1 MSMFKWFKAKI
12 RAYFLAGLL
21 VIVPLGVTLFVI
33 TAILRLIDRVLVI
46 IPPKFHPHTY
56 LPFKIPGLG
65 LVLAIVLVMLTGIL
79 VKNYIG
85 RRVVDFGEYILSG
98 IPLVRPVY
106 AAVKQVIQA
115 MFGDTPYAFKRAIL
129 VEYPRKGIYALA
141 FVTGRAYGEIKE
153 KTGKEMIN
161 VFLPTT
167 PNPTSGFY
175 LVVPEEDTVPLEI
188 SVEDAFKLLIS
199 GGVVEPG
206 GKVPQFFLGRRQRS
220 LRKGEDL
227 LKGFELQVPSTSS
240 GQAPS
245 TGSGQGDEPSGDPG
259 QTTGQTQDKNVR
271 EAPRDDESPDFPQDK
286 SDRRGKRE
294 EPAGEG

>member
-1 MSMFKWFKAKI
+1 MGVFKWFRAKI
-12 RAYFLAGLL
+12 RGYFLAGLL

-33 TAILRLIDRVLVI
+33 TAILRLIDRLLII

-65 LVLAIVLVMLTGIL
+65 LVVAVILVMVTGIL

-85 RRVVDFGEYILSG
+85 HRVVALGEYLLSG

-106 AAVKQVIQA
+106 VAVKQVIQA
-115 MFGDTPYAFKRAIL
+115 MFGDTPYAFQRAIL
-129 VEYPRKGIYALA
+129 VEYPRRGVYALA
-141 FVTGRAYGEIKE
+141 FVTGKTYGEIQE
-153 KTGKEMIN
+153 KTAKNMIN

-175 LVVPEEDTVPLEI
+175 LVIPEDDTIPLDI

-206 GKVPQFFLGRRQRS
+206 GSIPQFPFGKRQREAGNRQ
-220 LRKGEDL
+220 LTA
-227 LKGFELQVPSTSS
+227 QVRQQPASTDTPRS
-240 GQAPS
+240 G
-245 TGSGQGDEPSGDPG
+245 TGLAKQ
-259 QTTGQTQDKNVR
+259 
-271 EAPRDDESPDFPQDK
+271 
-286 SDRRGKRE
+286 
-294 EPAGEG
+294 AGEPGKSADEA

>member
-1 MSMFKWFKAKI
+1 MSMFKWFKAQI
-12 RAYFLAGLL
+12 RGYFLAGLL
-21 VIVPLGVTLFVI
+21 VIVPLGVTVFVI
-33 TAILRLIDRVLVI
+33 TAILRLIDRLLII

-65 LVLAIVLVMLTGIL
+65 LVLAIVLIMITGIL

-85 RRVVDFGEYILSG
+85 RRVVHFGEYILSG

-129 VEYPRKGIYALA
+129 VEYPRKGVWALA
-141 FVTGRAYGEIKE
+141 FVTGKTYGEIEE
-153 KTGKEMIN
+153 KTEKKTIN

-175 LVVPEEDTVPLEI
+175 LVIPEEDTISLDI

-206 GKVPQFFLGRRQRS
+206 GKVPQFLFGRKQRNARVQQR
-220 LRKGEDL
+220 LA
-227 LKGFELQVPSTSS
+227 QS
-240 GQAPS
+240 GQLETSAQS
-245 TGSGQGDEPSGDPG
+245 EDAE
-259 QTTGQTQDKNVR
+259 KMRR
-271 EAPRDDESPDFPQDK
+271 ESEDK
-286 SDRRGKRE
+286 SMQ
-294 EPAGEG
+294 PAGNSSTEASSAGETDLPER

>member
-1 MSMFKWFKAKI
+1 MIQWLKTKI
-12 RAYFLAGLL
+12 RGYFLAGLL

-33 TAILRLIDRVLVI
+33 TAILRLIDRLLIV

-65 LVLAIVLVMLTGIL
+65 LVLAILLVMLTGIL

-129 VEYPRKGIYALA
+129 IEYPRKEIYALA
-141 FVTGRAYGEIKE
+141 FVTGRSYGEIKE

-175 LVVPEEDTVPLEI
+175 LVVPEEDTVPLDI

-206 GKVPQFFLGRRQRS
+206 GKVPQFFLGRKQRNF
-220 LRKGEDL
+220 RDAEHL
-227 LKGFELQVPSTSS
+227 LEGLDIQLPSTLST
-240 GQAPS
+240 PS
-245 TGSGQGDEPSGDPG
+245 TGSGQTGSGQADLGQPSSESQEENNKEDSVER
-259 QTTGQTQDKNVR
+259 TGESTSNG
-271 EAPRDDESPDFPQDK
+271 PRSK
-286 SDRRGKRE
+286 VS
-294 EPAGEG
+294 

>member
-1 MSMFKWFKAKI
+1 MFKWFKAQI
-12 RAYFLAGLL
+12 RGYFLAGLL
-21 VIVPLGVTLFVI
+21 VIVPLGVTVVVI
-33 TAILRLIDRVLVI
+33 TAILRLIDGLLII

-56 LPFKIPGLG
+56 LPFNIPGLG
-65 LVLAIVLVMLTGIL
+65 LVLAIVLIMITGIL

-129 VEYPRKGIYALA
+129 VEYPRKGVWAIA
-141 FVTGRAYGEIKE
+141 FVTGKTYKEIVE
-153 KTGKEMIN
+153 KTKKKMIN

-175 LVVPEEDTVPLEI
+175 LVIPEEDTIPLDI

-206 GKVPQFFLGRRQRS
+206 GKIPPFLFGRKQRNARMEQM
-220 LRKGEDL
+220 LAQKGQLETPAAD
-227 LKGFELQVPSTSS
+227 S
-240 GQAPS
+240 GQ
-245 TGSGQGDEPSGDPG
+245 SGDQSEEAEKMRG
-259 QTTGQTQDKNVR
+259 QSEDQ
-271 EAPRDDESPDFPQDK
+271 SI
-286 SDRRGKRE
+286 
-294 EPAGEG
+294 EPAGNRRPGTSSAGETNLPES

>member
-1 MSMFKWFKAKI
+1 MSMFKWFKAQI
-12 RAYFLAGLL
+12 RGYFLAGLL
-21 VIVPLGVTLFVI
+21 VIVPLGVTVFVI
-33 TAILRLIDRVLVI
+33 TAILRLIDRLLII

-65 LVLAIVLVMLTGIL
+65 LVLAIVLIMITGIL

-85 RRVVDFGEYILSG
+85 RRVVHFGEYILSG

-129 VEYPRKGIYALA
+129 VEYPRKGVWAIA
-141 FVTGRAYGEIKE
+141 FVTGKTYGEIEE
-153 KTGKEMIN
+153 KTEKKTIN

-175 LVVPEEDTVPLEI
+175 LVIPEEDTISLDI

-206 GKVPQFFLGRRQRS
+206 GKVPQFLFGRKQRNARVQQM
-220 LRKGEDL
+220 LA
-227 LKGFELQVPSTSS
+227 QS
-240 GQAPS
+240 GQLETSAQCEDAE
-245 TGSGQGDEPSGDPG
+245 TMR
-259 QTTGQTQDKNVR
+259 R
-271 EAPRDDESPDFPQDK
+271 ESEDK
-286 SDRRGKRE
+286 SMQAAGNSRTE
-294 EPAGEG
+294 ASSAGETDLPER